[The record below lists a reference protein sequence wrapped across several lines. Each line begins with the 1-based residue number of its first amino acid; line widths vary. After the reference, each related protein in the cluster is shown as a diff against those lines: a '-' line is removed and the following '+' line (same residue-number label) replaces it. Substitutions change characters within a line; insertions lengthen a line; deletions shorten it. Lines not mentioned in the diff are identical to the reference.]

1 VENGSYPN
9 GANRLDRIERAIE
22 ALIDAQQ
29 RHEQQL
35 SEQYRQNNEEHRQF
49 RQDYKMLLAAQVA
62 LTEQQKI
69 TDMKMA
75 ETTEKLNALI
85 AVVDDLLRRKN

>member
-1 VENGSYPN
+1 VDNGSSQN

-22 ALIDAQQ
+22 ALVDAQKH
-29 RHEQQL
+29 HEQQN
-35 SEQYRQNNEEHRQF
+35 SEEHRQF